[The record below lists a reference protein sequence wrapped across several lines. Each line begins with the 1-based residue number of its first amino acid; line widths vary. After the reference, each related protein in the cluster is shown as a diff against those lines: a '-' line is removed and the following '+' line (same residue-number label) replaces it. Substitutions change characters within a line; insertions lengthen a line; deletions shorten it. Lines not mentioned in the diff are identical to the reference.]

1 MCGTA
6 AGRPHLAAANRFVLP
21 SASEG
26 GLNSMLQLLRT
37 PAMRFLDIAVLR
49 RSHVRGRLFEQV

>member
-1 MCGTA
+1 MCGGGRSA
-6 AGRPHLAAANRFVLP
+6 AFGCGNRFVLP

-37 PAMRFLDIAVLR
+37 PAMRFLD
-49 RSHVRGRLFEQV
+49 SQS